1 MSILSDWEIKHL
13 VEKENMIEPFVSK
26 EIKEI
31 DGKKTKVKE
40 NDAILLTTEK
50 DYLRIDKNYRKNI
63 NFLKI
68 IVEIENKTQFIQE
81 IKRIIWKSLNIF
93 LNL

>member
-40 NDAILLTTEK
+40 NDTILIKANQSQRITNIGKCDLEFYCICTPRF
-50 DYLRIDKNYRKNI
+50 YLECYI
-63 NFLKI
+63 NL
-68 IVEIENKTQFIQE
+68 EI
-81 IKRIIWKSLNIF
+81 
-93 LNL
+93 